1 MGRQLVLCPL
11 SARQRLS
18 GGLALLGEEHSV
30 DVGQHTAGS
39 DGHSSEQLVELLV
52 VADGKLDVTWDDT
65 TLLVVAGSVASK
77 LEDLGGKVLQDGSEV
92 HGGTGADTGSVAA
105 SAEVTVDATHRELKA
120 GLGRA
125 GG

>member
-1 MGRQLVLCPL
+1 MGRQLLLRPC

-18 GGLALLGEEHSV
+18 SSLGLLGEQHSV

-39 DGHSSEQLVELLV
+39 DGHSSEQLIELLV

-77 LEDLGGKVLQDGSEV
+77 LKDLGGQVLEDGSKV
-92 HGGTGADTGSVAA
+92 HWGTGADAGTVAA